1 MGELIEIKACFFR
14 GKSETGTI
22 TRVVPK
28 LRALSEYRRVPHLS
42 WIDRDPHK
50 MGYMPYHDAR
60 DVVDTAARTMHFM
73 DTAALSP
80 SSAWSA
86 LFGDTH
92 DLPGFL
98 HTQVWIC
105 CNAHLVT
112 TEPCNRDAMFSA
124 LDWCFDNRWGAYQIR
139 YWGLHNPKMPTMILC
154 APPKSLG
161 VLDAVL
167 QRLMRARP
175 IPLEARE
182 RDARIVL
189 ENRSQPRPGLGQ

>member
-1 MGELIEIKACFFR
+1 MGELIEINACFFR
-14 GKSETGTI
+14 GECETGII

-28 LRALSEYRRVPHLS
+28 LRALSEYRRIQRLS
-42 WIDRDPHK
+42 WLGRDPRE
-50 MGYMPYHDAR
+50 MGYLPYHEAR

-73 DTAALSP
+73 DTAALSS
-80 SSAWSA
+80 SSAWPA
-86 LFGDTH
+86 LFGGAH

-112 TEPCNRDAMFSA
+112 TEPLDRYSVFNA
-124 LDWCFDNRWGAYQIR
+124 LDWCFDNGWRAYQIPS
-139 YWGLHNPKMPTMILC
+139 WELQNPKISTMILC
-154 APPKSLG
+154 APPKSFG

-189 ENRSQPRPGLGQ
+189 ENRSQPRPGLK